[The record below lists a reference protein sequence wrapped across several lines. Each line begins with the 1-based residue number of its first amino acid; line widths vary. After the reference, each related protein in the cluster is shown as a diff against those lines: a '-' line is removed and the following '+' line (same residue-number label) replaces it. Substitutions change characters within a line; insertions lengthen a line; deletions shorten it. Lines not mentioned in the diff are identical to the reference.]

1 MIKPSELS
9 KISNKEGVRPQQIEK
24 DYIISWILWGISSD
38 EFLKKAL
45 IFKGGTCLKKIY
57 FEDYRY
63 SEDMDFTI
71 NPDTEANMLDHEIY
85 SAFNRI
91 FREIKDAANIDI
103 SIPESSKDIHETSGS
118 IKFYIDYVGPLGGNG
133 DHVKID
139 ITRGEKLEFEIHQ
152 GIVIH
157 QYSDL
162 EEESETFKVQ
172 AYKLEEVVI
181 EKMAALMGRT
191 VPRDLYDFE
200 YLTNNEGIELQDVY
214 FEYQRK
220 AEHKNQN
227 PSEFIQKVSAK
238 EKTFEM
244 GWDKN
249 LSHQMKSLPKFKD
262 VWRDIN
268 KQFRKLEKIK

>member
-71 NPDTEANMLDHEIY
+71 HPDTEATILDHEIY
-85 SAFNRI
+85 LAFNRI
-91 FREIKDAANIDI
+91 FREIKEAANIDI
-103 SIPESSKDIHETSGS
+103 SIPESSKDIHETTGS

-157 QYSDL
+157 QY
-162 EEESETFKVQ
+162 
-172 AYKLEEVVI
+172 
-181 EKMAALMGRT
+181 
-191 VPRDLYDFE
+191 
-200 YLTNNEGIELQDVY
+200 
-214 FEYQRK
+214 
-220 AEHKNQN
+220 
-227 PSEFIQKVSAK
+227 
-238 EKTFEM
+238 
-244 GWDKN
+244 
-249 LSHQMKSLPKFKD
+249 
-262 VWRDIN
+262 
-268 KQFRKLEKIK
+268 

>member
-71 NPDTEANMLDHEIY
+71 HPDTEATILDHEIY
-85 SAFNRI
+85 LAFNRI
-91 FREIKDAANIDI
+91 FREIKEAANIDI
-103 SIPESSKDIHETSGS
+103 SIPESSKDIHETTGS

-220 AEHKNQN
+220 AEHKN
-227 PSEFIQKVSAK
+227 
-238 EKTFEM
+238 
-244 GWDKN
+244 
-249 LSHQMKSLPKFKD
+249 
-262 VWRDIN
+262 
-268 KQFRKLEKIK
+268 